1 MSQDSKLK
9 CPRCGADMNHHAMKV
24 DYAVDDWE
32 KSDPVFDGVLEEVH
46 GCPHCGHIELKVAS

>member
-1 MSQDSKLK
+1 
-9 CPRCGADMNHHAMKV
+9 MNHHAMKV